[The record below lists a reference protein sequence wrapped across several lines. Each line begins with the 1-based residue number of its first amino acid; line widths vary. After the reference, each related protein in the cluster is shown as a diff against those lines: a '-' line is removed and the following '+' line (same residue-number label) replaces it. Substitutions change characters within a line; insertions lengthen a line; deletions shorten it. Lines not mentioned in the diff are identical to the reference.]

1 MKIRLVS
8 FISLLWLIGCDNSQ
22 ITRDGQAIY
31 YQSCVSCHDRGHGGA
46 PVLGDDKAWSL
57 RISKGKTQLL
67 QNLKQ
72 GYNTMPA
79 KGACF
84 DCSDQELEMVLE
96 FMLAES
102 KLNQL
107 PSN

>member
-1 MKIRLVS
+1 MKISVVI
-8 FISLLWLIGCDNSQ
+8 FFSLILLIGCDNPQ
-22 ITRDGQAIY
+22 VVRDGQAIY

-57 RISKGKTQLL
+57 RLSKGKAQLL
-67 QNLKQ
+67 ENLKQ
-72 GYNTMPA
+72 GYNSMPA

-96 FMLAES
+96 FIILES
-102 KLNQL
+102 KLK
-107 PSN
+107 